1 MTLAAAQLEATIHA
15 RLIADTDLTDLL
27 GGAKVYAQ
35 APRKASFPYVTLTV
49 ALSRDWSTGTED
61 GQDHRLIL
69 TVWTAMNHRDQL
81 AALLDR
87 LSILMQMEGLTLPN
101 HHLVNLR
108 SQSCEIRADPSNR
121 ALQGLLQMRAVTEP
135 INT

>member
-1 MTLAAAQLEATIHA
+1 MTLAAAELEAATHA

-27 GGAKVYAQ
+27 GGAKVYAL

-49 ALSRDWSTGTED
+49 SLSRDWSTGTED

-69 TVWTAMNHRDQL
+69 TVWTAMNRRDQL

-87 LSILMQMEGLTLPN
+87 LSILMQMQGLTLPN
-101 HHLVNLR
+101 HHLVNLLM
-108 SQSCEIRADPSNR
+108 QSCEIRADQRNR

-135 INT
+135 ITT